1 MRKIVRGK
9 IGNLECGGLTPP
21 SSPRLDSAQS
31 GRVRRQAA
39 GTTRLRRAAALQGAS
54 IVLSALLVSFC
65 CQAADVSVTASV
77 DRNRVVFGESLTFS
91 LNLMGTQEAPK
102 GGIPKV
108 DGLTFE
114 GPIGDQSINNN
125 GQISRTIS
133 FRVTPASLGEFTI
146 PAIEVE
152 VGGKKYSTEPIEIT
166 VEKVTAQPELQ
177 ERLYARIQFDHQPV
191 FLGQTAPLNV
201 VLFSRSDVPLYG
213 LSGFQVEAEG
223 LGYKHLNNVRQGS
236 QIINGVS
243 FNVFIIEGAMTPTRT
258 GTLAF
263 GPAVI
268 KCQLRVGE
276 DWFTGVRVRGVTVPV
291 EPLDIQVL
299 SLPQEGKPAD
309 FTGAVGQW
317 NLEVTAKPTELAVGD
332 PITLT
337 VKISGNGNIDT
348 VATPQLQ
355 GLDNFKTYD
364 PTSKTTKDELST
376 TGERVFQQ
384 VLVPKSTEAK
394 QLPQVRLSYFDPVAK
409 AYKTAV
415 QVPIQL
421 VVKAGSGGTAVL
433 ATGAPARPTERL
445 GQDIVYLK
453 GDLGPVTTATCSYST
468 IAFWV
473 LNVLPV
479 FSLLG
484 LVAWKQRVDRLRGDV
499 AYARRSRAAKRARRM
514 LAEAKSFDQVQHAL
528 QSYLGDRLNIPA
540 SGITVSIVDEQLEP
554 RGLDGDLAAA
564 LKRCFEVCDNARFA
578 GDGNNETEMRATAN
592 KVGELIDALE
602 KIHL

>member
-1 MRKIVRGK
+1 VNAQRS
-9 IGNLECGGLTPP
+9 TP
-21 SSPRLDSAQS
+21 RCVWL
-31 GRVRRQAA
+31 V
-39 GTTRLRRAAALQGAS
+39 
-54 IVLSALLVSFC
+54 VLACFC
-65 CQAADVSVTASV
+65 AVVARADVSVTASV
-77 DRNRVVFGESLTFS
+77 DRNRVAFGESLTFTITVE
-91 LNLMGTQEAPK
+91 GTQNGAQPS
-102 GGIPKV
+102 IPAV
-108 DGLTFE
+108 DGLNFN
-114 GPIGDQSINNN
+114 GPSTQTSVSIVNGAMSQSLSLVY
-125 GQISRTIS
+125 Q
-133 FRVTPASLGEFTI
+133 VTPARPGEFTI
-146 PAIEVE
+146 PAIP
-152 VGGKKYSTEPIEIT
+152 VGVGDRTYQTKPIKLT
-166 VEKVTAQPELQ
+166 VTQGQVQEDLRQSLFAKVQLNSQ
-177 ERLYARIQFDHQPV
+177 QVY
-191 FLGQTAPLNV
+191 LGETVPLNV
-201 VLFSRSDVPLYG
+201 VLFARANVPLKNVG
-213 LSGFQVEAEG
+213 GFTSDADG
-223 LGYKHLNNVRQGS
+223 LGYKFLQNLKSGANT
-236 QIINGVS
+236 INGET
-243 FNVFIIEGAMTPTRT
+243 FNIYMIEGAISPTRA
-258 GTLAF
+258 GKLAF
-263 GPAVI
+263 GPCAV
-268 KCQLRVGE
+268 KAQLAVQSRRRSNGSLFDDSIFEQMFGRVE
-276 DWFTGVRVRGVTVPV
+276 VREVPV
-291 EPLDIQVL
+291 TIDPIPIEVLPLPED
-299 SLPQEGKPAD
+299 GRPAD

-317 NLEVTAKPTELAVGD
+317 NLEVTAKPTQLAVGD

-355 GLDNFKTYD
+355 GLDGFKTYD

-415 QVPIQL
+415 QAPIQL

-499 AYARRSRAAKRARRM
+499 AYARRSRAAKHARRM